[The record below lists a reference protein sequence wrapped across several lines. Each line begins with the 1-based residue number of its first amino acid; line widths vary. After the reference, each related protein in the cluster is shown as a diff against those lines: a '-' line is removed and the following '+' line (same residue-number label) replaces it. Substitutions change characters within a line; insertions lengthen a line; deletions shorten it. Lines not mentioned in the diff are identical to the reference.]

1 MGMPQ
6 HGLAAPPLSPISVEL
21 ALGKNGCSAV
31 SRSGDQG
38 RAEVSWAV
46 DDLSGTGGFC
56 PCQWCLTWICV
67 HSRKQGRWSH
77 S

>member
-46 DDLSGTGGFC
+46 DDLS
-56 PCQWCLTWICV
+56 
-67 HSRKQGRWSH
+67 HGRLLSLPMVSH
-77 S
+77 VDMRA